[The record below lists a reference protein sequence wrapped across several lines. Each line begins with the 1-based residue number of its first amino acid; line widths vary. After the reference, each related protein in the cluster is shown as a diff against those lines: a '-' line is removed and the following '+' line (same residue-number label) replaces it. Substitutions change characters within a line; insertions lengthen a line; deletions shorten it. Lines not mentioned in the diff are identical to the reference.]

1 MTASRTEAVDLRS
14 LPHLAPGYAY
24 VTGVEVRGQTG
35 VLRLRYAHG
44 REVLASFGH
53 VAEPPAEFDEPALA
67 GRDPLSVV
75 VHIGVEL
82 RCHAIARSGRGA
94 QPVPITPR
102 AAWACARRGV
112 HTVLISGPDAG
123 GEPA

>member
-53 VAEPPAEFDEPALA
+53 VADIT
-67 GRDPLSVV
+67 GRDAAHYPLSVV

-102 AAWACARRGV
+102 AAWTCARRGV